1 MFAGPLNGI
10 EGQECW
16 HGGNLMAG
24 MRQFR
29 VASPAKHCTTASVP
43 LREEL
48 YGRLL
53 GKNIE
58 TIFGL
63 AVIRVR
69 KY

>member
-1 MFAGPLNGI
+1 
-10 EGQECW
+10 
-16 HGGNLMAG
+16 MAG

-29 VASPAKHCTTASVP
+29 AASPAKHRATASVP

-53 GKNIE
+53 GKSIE

-63 AVIRVR
+63 AVIQSTEYIIKFR
-69 KY
+69 KIGPNHRSV